1 MPDYQLVDLTVDD
14 GPIRAVGAEP
24 LIGVDTEFM
33 RERTF
38 FAELCL
44 LQIATRDRI
53 FCADPIGADGDGA
66 PADDLWQAIMHA
78 EWVLHSGRQDF
89 EVIYQAAGRL
99 PDSVFDTQVAA
110 ALLGFQ
116 PQIGYAGLVKELFD
130 IELAKSHTRA
140 DWSKRPIA
148 DALLNY
154 AAEDVQFLLPA
165 RDALLERLEQAGRLD
180 WALQDSQD
188 LLDVA
193 LYQTNPGA
201 AIQRLKGARNLRGRA
216 RAAAAA
222 LAAWR
227 EQQAISSNRPRQ
239 WILRDPVLVDLAMR
253 APDSKSALA
262 RIDGL
267 PEKVI
272 RRAGDE
278 LLGIIRHATDDA
290 SGYQP
295 PARPDE
301 SQKVALQKM
310 QQYVAVVADDIGIA
324 SELIAPKKELS
335 AAMLGQRQLRV
346 FTGWRGDL
354 VGEELLG
361 LLEH

>member
-1 MPDYQLVDLTVDD
+1 M
-14 GPIRAVGAEP
+14 
-24 LIGVDTEFM
+24 
-33 RERTF
+33 
-38 FAELCL
+38 
-44 LQIATRDRI
+44 
-53 FCADPIGADGDGA
+53 
-66 PADDLWQAIMHA
+66 
-78 EWVLHSGRQDF
+78 
-89 EVIYQAAGRL
+89 
-99 PDSVFDTQVAA
+99 
-110 ALLGFQ
+110 
-116 PQIGYAGLVKELFD
+116 KELFD

>member
-1 MPDYQLVDLTVDD
+1 MPVVGDTVREGAFDLTVDD
-14 GPIRAVGAEP
+14 DPIRAVGAEP

-33 RERTF
+33 REKTF

-44 LQIATRDRI
+44 LQISTRDRI
-53 FCADPIGADGDGA
+53 FCADPLGADGDGA
-66 PADDLWQAIMHA
+66 PADDLWQAIMHS

-99 PDSVFDTQVAA
+99 PDNVFDTQVAA

-130 IELAKSHTRA
+130 IELAKTHTRA

-165 RDALLERLEQAGRLD
+165 RDALIERLERSGRLD
-180 WALQDSQD
+180 WALQDSRD

-193 LYQTNPGA
+193 LYQTDPGA

-227 EQQAISSNRPRQ
+227 EQQAIRSNRPRQ
-239 WILRDPVLVDLAMR
+239 WIIRDSVLVDLAR
-253 APDSKSALA
+253 QKIVPIYGLNYKDQSDEAKAWLA
-262 RIDGL
+262 RFGDPYVMSLVDEKGKIGIDYGVYGV
-267 PEKVI
+267 PETYLI
-272 RRAGDE
+272 DRD
-278 LLGIIRHATDDA
+278 GIIRYKKIGPVT
-290 SGYQP
+290 
-295 PARPDE
+295 PDTVRE
-301 SQKVALQKM
+301 KILPLLK
-310 QQYVAVVADDIGIA
+310 
-324 SELIAPKKELS
+324 
-335 AAMLGQRQLRV
+335 QLK
-346 FTGWRGDL
+346 G
-354 VGEELLG
+354 
-361 LLEH
+361 